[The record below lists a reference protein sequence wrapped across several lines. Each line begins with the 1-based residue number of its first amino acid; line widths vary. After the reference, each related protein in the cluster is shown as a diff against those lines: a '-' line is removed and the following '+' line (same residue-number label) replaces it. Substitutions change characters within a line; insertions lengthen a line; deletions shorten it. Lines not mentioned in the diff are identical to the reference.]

1 MSEGC
6 YEVWRVVLTRMFPSL
21 HLRCEVEMVCFF
33 KLLYVDV
40 IPGGSR
46 RFREYSVL
54 LFTVPM
60 SGSFFFLRIRTL
72 TREVQVVRLI
82 FISTDLSILVN
93 R

>member
-1 MSEGC
+1 MEGGLDEDVSEITFDLC
-6 YEVWRVVLTRMFPSL
+6 VEIS
-21 HLRCEVEMVCFF
+21 EVEMVCFF

-60 SGSFFFLRIRTL
+60 SGVFFF
-72 TREVQVVRLI
+72 
-82 FISTDLSILVN
+82 
-93 R
+93 